1 MNIIG
6 NDFFAFMSLHCL
18 QLCGCPPLLY
28 RCSGVPG
35 CSTDLEI
42 KRNCS
47 KRKFFCVRP
56 KELGRVPDLDQLG
69 LVFELN
75 AVILADIFSYVF
87 NPRFLYKRYVL
98 KF

>member
-1 MNIIG
+1 
-6 NDFFAFMSLHCL
+6 
-18 QLCGCPPLLY
+18 
-28 RCSGVPG
+28 
-35 CSTDLEI
+35 
-42 KRNCS
+42 
-47 KRKFFCVRP
+47 
-56 KELGRVPDLDQLG
+56 LGRVPDLDQLG